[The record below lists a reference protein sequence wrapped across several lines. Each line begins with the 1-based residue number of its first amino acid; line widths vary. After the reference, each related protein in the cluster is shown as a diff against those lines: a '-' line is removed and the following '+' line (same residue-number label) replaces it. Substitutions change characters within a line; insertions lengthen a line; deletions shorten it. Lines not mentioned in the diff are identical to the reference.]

1 MIAGG
6 GTAGHVVPALA
17 IADVLTERGYSVHFC
32 GGSRGMER
40 ELVQQAGYPFSV
52 VRIRGFE
59 RRLGLTTLRTLVSL
73 PVAAVDAWRA
83 LRRLRPSCV
92 VGVGAYA
99 SGPVVAEAAVVR
111 IPSVALEM
119 DAHLGWTNRILSLLV
134 DRVCLSFPLAGRH
147 GGKFVYTGRPIRPSL
162 LRATRE
168 QGLQRFSLDPDVP
181 VVLVFGGSLG
191 ARSMN
196 TAAVEAFAARE
207 TSFSVIHVTGKAD
220 RDRVAALGREKTD
233 ERLDAR
239 LNPRYQAH
247 AYLDD
252 FELALAVADVAVA
265 RAGGSVAELLAR
277 GIPSVLVPFPGAT
290 ADHQT
295 KNAAGLQA
303 EGAAVLVPDAELT
316 GERLAAEVARV
327 LEPETR
333 AAMSERASALAR
345 PDAATRIADE
355 IVQLAG
361 PPRA

>member
-1 MIAGG
+1 
-6 GTAGHVVPALA
+6 
-17 IADVLTERGYSVHFC
+17 
-32 GGSRGMER
+32 MER
-40 ELVQQAGYPFSV
+40 ELVLRAGYPFSV

-99 SGPVVAEAAVVR
+99 SGPVVAEAAVAR

-134 DRVCLSFPLAGRH
+134 DRVCLSFPIPGRL

-162 LRATRE
+162 LKATRE
-168 QGLQRFSLDPDVP
+168 QGLQRFSLDPELP

-196 TAAVEAFAARE
+196 TAAVDAFAGEE
-207 TSFSVIHVTGKAD
+207 TPFSVIHVTGRAD
-220 RDRVAALGREKTD
+220 RDRVASLGREGAAVRPD
-233 ERLDAR
+233 PRP
-239 LNPRYQAH
+239 NPRYQAH

-277 GIPSVLVPFPGAT
+277 GIPSVLVPFPAAT

-295 KNAAGLQA
+295 KNALGLQA
-303 EGAAVLVPDAELT
+303 EGAAVLVPDAEAS
-316 GERLAAEVARV
+316 GERLAAEVARI
-327 LEPETR
+327 LEPSTR
-333 AAMSERASALAR
+333 AAMSERAAALAR

-361 PPRA
+361 PPWASTP

>member
-1 MIAGG
+1 M
-6 GTAGHVVPALA
+6 VPALA
-17 IADVLTERGYSVHFC
+17 IADVLSERGYEVHFC
-32 GGSRGMER
+32 GGPRGMER
-40 ELVQQAGYPFSV
+40 DLVQRAGYPFSV

-59 RRLGLTTLRTLVSL
+59 RRLGLTTLRTLLSL

-83 LRRLRPSCV
+83 LRRVRPSCV

-99 SGPVVAEAAVVR
+99 SGPVVAEAAVAR

-134 DRVCLSFPLAGRH
+134 DRVCLSFPIPGRL

-162 LRATRE
+162 LKATRAE
-168 QGLQRFSLDPDVP
+168 GLDRFGLDPELP

-196 TAAVEAFAARE
+196 TAAAQAFARGE
-207 TSFSVIHVTGKAD
+207 TPFSVIHVTGQAD
-220 RDRVAALGREKTD
+220 ADRVASLGPEHEATATLGSRP
-233 ERLDAR
+233 
-239 LNPRYQAH
+239 NPRYQAH
-247 AYLDD
+247 AYLND

-277 GIPSVLVPFPGAT
+277 GIPSVLVPFPAAT
-290 ADHQT
+290 GDHQT
-295 KNAAGLQA
+295 KNARGLEA
-303 EGAAVLVPDAELT
+303 DGAAVLLPDAELT
-316 GERLAAEVARV
+316 AERLAAEVARV

-333 AAMSERASALAR
+333 AAMSRRALALAR

-361 PPRA
+361 PPRAPTL